1 MKVKTIS
8 PDLCLKKPLSQ
19 LSKSFLLLHRSRPVI
34 GRRRSFIC
42 WLDERIMAKFKF
54 LTKFPSFWY
63 QIVHIFLFSTIFRHC
78 VYCMLLKS
86 PFIMHCCSEVNWRE
100 NDVAMTICLNL
111 VLNRVAMTKEERRHV
126 EAIQTRSGYHWLS
139 CSGLQI

>member
-1 MKVKTIS
+1 MPNSGFHLWGFVSIS
-8 PDLCLKKPLSQ
+8 IISAVDRYRGFIGCLN
-19 LSKSFLLLHRSRPVI
+19 
-34 GRRRSFIC
+34 
-42 WLDERIMAKFKF
+42 ERITDKFKF

-63 QIVHIFLFSTIFRHC
+63 QIVHIFLCSTIFRHC

-111 VLNRVAMTKEERRHV
+111 VLNSIAMTKEKRCHV
-126 EAIQTRSGYHWLS
+126 EAIQTRSDYILYHVMDS
-139 CSGLQI
+139 RFRGIPEFFP